1 MPALKTAAIPTEIAS
16 AAHAVLGVSS
26 IVSGESPTYST
37 QLGKMPDTPGRK
49 PLAEN
54 LTTMEGLD
62 EASNPLPQ
70 KDPLSYARV
79 LKNPSP
85 PGSPSTR
92 PHSPIPSKLD
102 STLGRVESLL
112 ESLSKKLDSMDTR
125 VKQLEFKGSKSKPIV
140 VFQDSSYEPS
150 TEAAS
155 QTSSGTNTEE
165 DTDDGSESNN
175 ASLEKQ
181 TPVPTDSLASSL
193 QALRELL
200 KNPAKPNNI
209 MTVNAIKPYELKAPL
224 TYSHIG
230 MWYNRAKQ
238 IDEDASTKV
247 LHGRFLNEDVVVI
260 IQKSRRER
268 LHDQFLESNPKAVF
282 NPSSTKITRLDIAL
296 AVI

>member
-1 MPALKTAAIPTEIAS
+1 MNTRRGKKPTTPKES
-16 AAHAVLGVSS
+16 AAKSPSPSQQAVPRDASPTDEPSPRAAATQPAFQSAAEAVLGVSS

-37 QLGKMPDTPGRK
+37 PLGKMPDTPGRK

-125 VKQLEFKGSKSKPIV
+125 VKQ
-140 VFQDSSYEPS
+140 
-150 TEAAS
+150 
-155 QTSSGTNTEE
+155 
-165 DTDDGSESNN
+165 
-175 ASLEKQ
+175 
-181 TPVPTDSLASSL
+181 
-193 QALRELL
+193 
-200 KNPAKPNNI
+200 
-209 MTVNAIKPYELKAPL
+209 
-224 TYSHIG
+224 
-230 MWYNRAKQ
+230 
-238 IDEDASTKV
+238 
-247 LHGRFLNEDVVVI
+247 
-260 IQKSRRER
+260 
-268 LHDQFLESNPKAVF
+268 
-282 NPSSTKITRLDIAL
+282 
-296 AVI
+296 